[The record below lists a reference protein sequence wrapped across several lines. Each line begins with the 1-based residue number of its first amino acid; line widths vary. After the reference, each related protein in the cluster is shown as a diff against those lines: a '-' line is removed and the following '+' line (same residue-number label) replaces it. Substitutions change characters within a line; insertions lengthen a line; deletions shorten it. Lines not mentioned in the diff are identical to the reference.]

1 MTANAPGQ
9 VCLMQGN
16 EAIVRGAVE
25 AGINFA
31 ASYPGS
37 PSSQILG
44 MLGKI
49 ARERSFYA
57 EWSTN
62 EVCALQACTGASLAN
77 GRALCIVK
85 QNGLLC
91 TADALHCAA
100 QAGVKGG
107 LVIVTSDDPSAHSS
121 TNEFDSRWQ
130 AMSAGIPLLE
140 PTTMQETKDM
150 IPYAFELSEK
160 VGQVVL
166 VRLTTRVC
174 HGRGNVTLGPLPEK
188 PRTLERVKEWD
199 RMVCVCYNHAP
210 ALEKLEALR
219 QSFEVSPYNHYAGP
233 DAPKKLVIAGG
244 TGCLY
249 GQEALR
255 RLGVSESTGF
265 LSLGT
270 LWPLPEDYI
279 LERLRSAEEVLI
291 LEEVDPFLERAIQA
305 LAGRERLNVRFL
317 GRDSGFTMAM
327 PQVGELDPD
336 NVTAGIARLCGVSL
350 PKKKPTS
357 ELELPV
363 REMSFCAGCPHRA
376 TFYLL
381 KRVMRQEKHP
391 GVVVGDIGCYFM
403 AGQSAGQYAWQTC
416 NCMGSGVNVAEGL
429 GQLTNYGLDQ
439 KVVTMCGDSTFFH
452 TILPG
457 LVNATY
463 HNANMLLIVLDN
475 SATAMTGFQPHPGT
489 GLTAMGDVVKPM
501 DIPKILEAVGCKVEV
516 ADPFDVVEAEKTLRR
531 LLAQTGMNV
540 LIMRQPCATLKAKER
555 SKKPVRVYV
564 DQDVCYGDGCGCD
577 KYCSR
582 VWGCPGNTWDFTK
595 NKARIDPVTCVGCGV
610 CAKLCPSGAI
620 KVEEPPQNPQILRGE
635 EEQGNEGRNA
645 RQGVPT
651 AVDFVTT
658 KGGEEA

>member
-1 MTANAPGQ
+1 MEWTITANAPGQ

-37 PSSQILG
+37 PSSQVLG

-49 ARERSFYA
+49 ARERGFYA

-77 GRALCIVK
+77 GRALCVVK

-91 TADALHCAA
+91 VADALHCAA

-107 LVIVTSDDPSAHSS
+107 LVIVSSDDPSAHSS

-150 IPYAFELSEK
+150 IPYAFQLSEE
-160 VGQVVL
+160 VGQIVL
-166 VRLTTRVC
+166 IRVTTRVC

-188 PRTLERVKEWD
+188 PRTLERVREWD
-199 RMVCVCYNHAP
+199 RMVCVSYMHGP
-210 ALEKLEALR
+210 ALQKLEELKAR
-219 QSFEVSPYNHYAGP
+219 FNDSPYNHYEGP
-233 DAPKKLVIAGG
+233 EAPKKLIVAGG

-255 RLGVSESTGF
+255 RLGRDRETGF

-279 LERLRSAEEVLI
+279 LPHLRSAEDVLI
-291 LEEVDPFLERAIQA
+291 LEEVDPFLEQAIQA
-305 LAGRERLNVRFL
+305 LAGREGLRLRFL
-317 GRDSGFTMAM
+317 GRNNAL
-327 PQVGELDPD
+327 PPIGELDPD
-336 NVTAGIARLCGVSL
+336 VVTAAIAGLTGAPL
-350 PKKKPTS
+350 PEKKPTG

-381 KRVMRQEKHP
+381 KRAMRQEKHP

-489 GLTAMGDVVKPM
+489 GLTAMGDHVKPM
-501 DIPKILEAVGCKVEV
+501 DIPKILDAVGCKVEV
-516 ADPFDVVEAEKTLRR
+516 ADPFDVVESEKTLRR
-531 LLAQTGMNV
+531 MLDQPGMNV
-540 LIMRQPCATLKAKER
+540 LIMRQPCATLMTKER

-564 DQDVCYGDGCGCD
+564 DQDICLGDGCGCD

-582 VWGCPGNTWDFTK
+582 VWGCPGNTWDFKK
-595 NKARIDPVTCVGCGV
+595 NKALIDPVTCVGCGV

-620 KVEEPPQNPQILRGE
+620 HVEEGTPQNPQIMRGE
-635 EEQGNEGRNA
+635 EEQENSGRDA
-645 RQGVPT
+645 RKSVP
-651 AVDFVTT
+651 AAA

>member
-37 PSSQILG
+37 PSSQVLG

-49 ARERSFYA
+49 ARERGFYA

-77 GRALCIVK
+77 GRALCVVK

-107 LVIVTSDDPSAHSS
+107 LVIVSSDDPSAHSS

-130 AMSAGIPLLE
+130 AISAGIPLLE
-140 PTTMQETKDM
+140 PTTMQEAKDM

-160 VGQVVL
+160 VGQLVL
-166 VRLTTRVC
+166 IRVTTRVC
-174 HGRGNVTLGPLPEK
+174 HGRGNVVLGELPEK
-188 PRTLERVKEWD
+188 PRALERVREWD
-199 RMVCVCYNHAP
+199 RMVCVCYNHGP
-210 ALEKLEALR
+210 ALKKLEELR
-219 QSFEVSPYNHYAGP
+219 KCFEVSEYNHYQGP
-233 DAPKKLVIAGG
+233 GRPKKLIIAGG
-244 TGCLY
+244 TGQLY

-255 RLGVSESTGF
+255 RLGVDKETGF

-270 LWPLPEDYI
+270 LWPLPEAYI
-279 LERLRSAEEVLI
+279 LERLRAAEEVLI
-291 LEEVDPFLERAIQA
+291 LEEVDPFLERAVQA
-305 LAGRERLNVRFL
+305 LAGRESLQIKFL
-317 GRDSGFTMAM
+317 GRDNAL
-327 PQVGELDPD
+327 PAVGELDPD
-336 NVTAGIARLCGVSL
+336 VVTSAVCRLTGA
-350 PKKKPTS
+350 PAPEKKPTG

-381 KRVMRQEKHP
+381 KRAMRQEKHP

-457 LVNATY
+457 LVNAAY

-489 GLTAMGDVVKPM
+489 GLTAMGDHVKPM
-501 DIPKILEAVGCKVEV
+501 DIPKILEAVGCQVEV
-516 ADPFDVVEAEKTLRR
+516 ADPFDVAEAEKTLRR
-531 LLAQTGMNV
+531 MLDEPGMNV
-540 LIMRQPCATLKAKER
+540 LIMRQPCATLMAKER

-564 DQDVCYGDGCGCD
+564 DQDVCLGDGCGCD

-582 VWGCPGNTWDFTK
+582 VWGCPGNTWDFKK
-595 NKARIDPVTCVGCGV
+595 NKALIDPVTCVGCGV

-620 KVEEPPQNPQILRGE
+620 KVERGE
-635 EEQGNEGRNA
+635 EA
-645 RQGVPT
+645 
-651 AVDFVTT
+651 
-658 KGGEEA
+658 

>member
-25 AGINFA
+25 AGIHFA

-37 PSSQILG
+37 PSSQVLG

-49 ARERSFYA
+49 ARERGFYA

-62 EVCALQACTGASLAN
+62 EVCALQACIGASLAN
-77 GRALCIVK
+77 GRALCVVK

-100 QAGVKGG
+100 QHGVKGG
-107 LVIVTSDDPSAHSS
+107 LVIVSSDDPSAHSS

-130 AMSAGIPLLE
+130 ALSAGIPLLE
-140 PTTMQETKDM
+140 PTTMQEAKDM
-150 IPYAFELSEK
+150 IPYAFRLSEE

-166 VRLTTRVC
+166 VRVTTRVC
-174 HGRGNVTLGPLPEK
+174 HGRGNVVLGELPEK
-188 PRTLERVKEWD
+188 PRALERVREWD
-199 RMVCVCYNHAP
+199 RMVCVCYNHGP
-210 ALEKLEALR
+210 ALQKLETLR
-219 QSFEVSPYNHYAGP
+219 QRFEASPCNHYQGP
-233 DAPKKLVIAGG
+233 EDPKKLIIAGG
-244 TGCLY
+244 TGRLY

-255 RLGVSESTGF
+255 RLGKDQETGF
-265 LSLGT
+265 LALGT

-279 LERLRSAEEVLI
+279 LKRLRAAEEVLI
-291 LEEVDPFLERAIQA
+291 LEEVDPFLERAVQA
-305 LAGRERLNVRFL
+305 LAGREGLQIKFL
-317 GRDSGFTMAM
+317 GRDNAL
-327 PQVGELDPD
+327 PAVGELDPD
-336 NVTAGIARLCGVSL
+336 VVTAAICRLTGAAL
-350 PKKKPTS
+350 PERKPAG

-381 KRVMRQEKHP
+381 KRAMRQEKHP

-403 AGQSAGQYAWQTC
+403 AGQSAGQYAYQVC
-416 NCMGSGVNVAEGL
+416 NCMGSGINVAEGL

-457 LVNATY
+457 LVNAAY

-489 GLTAMGDVVKPM
+489 GLTAMGDRVKAM
-501 DIPKILEAVGCKVEV
+501 DIPRILDAVGCKVET
-516 ADPFDVVEAEKTLRR
+516 ADPFDVEEAEKTLRR
-531 LLAQTGMNV
+531 LLDEPGMNV

-564 DQDVCYGDGCGCD
+564 DQDVCLGDGCGCD

-582 VWGCPGNTWDFTK
+582 VWGCPGNTWDFQK
-595 NKARIDPVTCVGCGV
+595 NKALIDPVACVGCGV

-620 KVEEPPQNPQILRGE
+620 KVEESPQILRE
-635 EEQGNEGRNA
+635 EEMQGSQGRD
-645 RQGVPT
+645 VP
-651 AVDFVTT
+651 AAADPAA
-658 KGGEEA
+658 KGGAEA